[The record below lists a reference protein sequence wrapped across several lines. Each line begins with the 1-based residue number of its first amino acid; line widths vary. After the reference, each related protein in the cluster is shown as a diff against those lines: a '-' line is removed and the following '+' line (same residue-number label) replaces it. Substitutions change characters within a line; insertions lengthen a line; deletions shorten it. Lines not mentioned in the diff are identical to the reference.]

1 VRILIVDDEAPA
13 RQRLKQL
20 LEDLGGHEIVGEAAN
35 GQDALKLGNQL
46 DPDVILLDIRMPG
59 MDGMECA
66 RHISARENSP
76 AVVFT
81 TAYDQYAI
89 EAFEARAVG
98 YLLKPVRKERLE
110 SALTQAR
117 RLTSAEAD
125 SLHSRGGSRPRQ
137 FISVG
142 NRDELQ
148 LFPVAEVLY
157 FQADQKYVSM
167 IHQDGTKLLGDSL
180 KALEEEFSEEFVRI
194 HRAILVSL
202 AHLEALEKD
211 DEGHF
216 QVRIRGKSNFL
227 PVSRRMVPELR
238 KRMRHN

>member
-13 RQRLKQL
+13 RQRLQQL
-20 LEDLGGHEIVGEAAN
+20 LEDLGGHQIIGEAAN
-35 GQDALKLGNQL
+35 GQDALKLSSQL

-66 RHISARENSP
+66 RHISARENPP

-98 YLLKPVRKERLE
+98 YLLKPIRKELLE
-110 SALTQAR
+110 SALAQAR

-148 LFPVAEVLY
+148 LIPVAEVLY

-180 KALEEEFSEEFVRI
+180 KTLEEEFSEDFVRI

-216 QVRIRGKSNFL
+216 QVRIRGKSDFL

>member
-1 VRILIVDDEAPA
+1 MRILIVDDEAPA

-89 EAFEARAVG
+89 EAFEARAAG

>member
-1 VRILIVDDEAPA
+1 MRILIVDDEAPA
-13 RQRLKQL
+13 RQRLQQL

-35 GQDALKLGNQL
+35 GQDALKLSSQL

-66 RHISARENSP
+66 RHISARENPP

-110 SALTQAR
+110 NALSQAR

-125 SLHSRGGSRPRQ
+125 SLHIR
-137 FISVG
+137 VG
-142 NRDELQ
+142 RRADADRHDDCAGQ
-148 LFPVAEVLY
+148 L
-157 FQADQKYVSM
+157 
-167 IHQDGTKLLGDSL
+167 
-180 KALEEEFSEEFVRI
+180 
-194 HRAILVSL
+194 
-202 AHLEALEKD
+202 
-211 DEGHF
+211 
-216 QVRIRGKSNFL
+216 
-227 PVSRRMVPELR
+227 
-238 KRMRHN
+238 

>member
-1 VRILIVDDEAPA
+1 MRILIVDDEAPA